1 MPSEVHSKAMSED
14 IPPHIQRE
22 ARRAGSTPR
31 EYCISRI
38 AHWRK
43 MLEQVSE
50 DYRELSDEEF
60 QKRIEKEM

>member
-1 MPSEVHSKAMSED
+1 MSEE
-14 IPPHIQRE
+14 IPSHIQRE

-38 AHWRK
+38 EHWRE
-43 MLEQVSE
+43 MLEKVSE

-60 QKRIEKEM
+60 QKRIDEEL